1 MIRYYLDQVIASSL
15 SITANWQRE
24 VFLPSSFALAL
35 PSLSTSR
42 HSATGSR
49 TRARARLM
57 FSHNMDYVNYGVHMW
72 YINKGKC
79 LYVDRLLHVVL
90 LMGKKGQKWCKN
102 GKNDPPLQIFGP
114 HPWTKSRHTRTPKF
128 GERKPNRIIL
138 TSRSFIHGRKTKT
151 SPGIGENRNQRW
163 GRLSARF
170 PHVWRH
176 H

>member
-1 MIRYYLDQVIASSL
+1 MISYYLDQVIVSSL

-102 GKNDPPLQIFGP
+102 GAKMAKMTPPSRFLAPTPGPSQDTHERQNLARENQIG
-114 HPWTKSRHTRTPKF
+114 
-128 GERKPNRIIL
+128 
-138 TSRSFIHGRKTKT
+138 
-151 SPGIGENRNQRW
+151 
-163 GRLSARF
+163 
-170 PHVWRH
+170 
-176 H
+176 